1 MPSVGVSLVPIKEAV
16 APQKVFDQNQASAV
30 RAAIKRLDYM
40 MQDNML
46 VGERDPDITRKTNKL
61 KEELKQIQIQLI
73 DVPIEMT
80 ANMTEEELNQY
91 FNSPRVNRKYRLKKK

>member
-1 MPSVGVSLVPIKEAV
+1 MTHGATSFHAAYRIARHWPSARAEA
-16 APQKVFDQNQASAV
+16 PGLEG
-30 RAAIKRLDYM
+30 IKRLDYM
-40 MQDNML
+40 MQDNSL

-91 FNSPRVNRKYRLKKK
+91 INSPRVNKKYRLRKK